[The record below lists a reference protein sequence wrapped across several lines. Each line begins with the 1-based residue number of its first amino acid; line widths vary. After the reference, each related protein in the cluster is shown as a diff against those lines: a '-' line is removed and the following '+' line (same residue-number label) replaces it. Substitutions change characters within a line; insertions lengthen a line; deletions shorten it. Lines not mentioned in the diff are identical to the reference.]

1 MSQADIEKAYLQATL
16 SETIFMNMKQPEG
29 FISETNPDWVCILEQ
44 QGMRGGGRLTKCI
57 IWTWDSMIHHAQMK
71 CVQVWIDQDEGLVI
85 SAMYTDDITAAG
97 KGLGTFQGRPM
108 HEGLAQ
114 QGRRVAVYVRNCS
127 RAGSRE
133 GDTEPEPTRIYRTHA
148 RTFQDVRLKPRIHPT
163 RTRHQVEE
171 DNG

>member
-1 MSQADIEKAYLQATL
+1 MDMGFDDSSRTDEMCPSMDWPRRRPSDI
-16 SETIFMNMKQPEG
+16 SN
-29 FISETNPDWVCILEQ
+29 V
-44 QGMRGGGRLTKCI
+44 
-57 IWTWDSMIHHAQMK
+57 
-71 CVQVWIDQDEGLVI
+71 
-85 SAMYTDDITAAG
+85 MYTDDITAVG
-97 KGLGTFQGRPM
+97 KGLGTFQERPM